1 METKN
6 ATIDIE
12 IQAAIPQTRGIGS
25 IVGSLVGQAYHKVES
40 RNTWQGGDQGWDND
54 NEKIRQGLS
63 TMLIPN
69 RPIKKYM
76 LKDVDIFNACYYS
89 RGAGDSKEVG
99 IAINLHEDGTF
110 DQFFPL
116 NKDVF
121 KLVKSTP
128 DAVNNALKGEGEN
141 FFLNPTAVATVIN
154 DANKVELAA
163 VRALKE
169 ALGKIEQNLIG
180 AINDNNKKAQQFAK
194 ELAETKIETVDFR
207 DILKGEVGAMV
218 EVVATQGAE

>member
-6 ATIDIE
+6 IDIN
-12 IQAAIPQTRGIGS
+12 IQAAIPASRGIGS
-25 IVGSLVGQAYHKVES
+25 MVGSLVGQAYHKVES

-116 NKDVF
+116 NRDIF

-128 DAVNNALKGEGEN
+128 DAINDALKGQGDN
-141 FFLNPTAVATVIN
+141 FFLNPSAVARVIN
-154 DANKVELAA
+154 DANRVEVSA
-163 VRALKE
+163 VDNLIKALNSIK
-169 ALGKIEQNLIG
+169 QNLVT
-180 AINDNNKKAQQFAK
+180 AINENTKKAEKFAK
-194 ELAETKIETVDFR
+194 ELQETKVETVDFR

-218 EVVATQGAE
+218 EVSTTKGAE

>member
-6 ATIDIE
+6 IDIN
-12 IQAAIPQTRGIGS
+12 IQAAIPASRGIGS
-25 IVGSLVGQAYHKVES
+25 MVGSLVGQAYHKVES

-89 RGAGDSKEVG
+89 RGAGDSTEVG
-99 IAINLHEDGTF
+99 IAINLHEDGTV

-116 NKDVF
+116 NRDIF

-128 DAVNNALKGEGEN
+128 DAINDALKGQGDN
-141 FFLNPTAVATVIN
+141 FFLNPSAVARVIN
-154 DANKVELAA
+154 DANRVEVSA
-163 VRALKE
+163 VDNLIKALNSIK
-169 ALGKIEQNLIG
+169 QNLVT
-180 AINDNNKKAQQFAK
+180 AINENQKKAEKFAK
-194 ELAETKIETVDFR
+194 ELQETKVETVDFR

-218 EVVATQGAE
+218 EVSTTKGAE

>member
-6 ATIDIE
+6 IDIN
-12 IQAAIPQTRGIGS
+12 IQAAIPASRGIGS
-25 IVGSLVGQAYHKVES
+25 MVGSLVGQAYHKVES

-54 NEKIRQGLS
+54 NEKVRQGVS

-116 NKDVF
+116 NRDIF
-121 KLVKSTP
+121 KLVKSTT
-128 DAVNNALKGEGEN
+128 DAINDALKGQGDN
-141 FFLNPTAVATVIN
+141 FFLNPSAVARVIN
-154 DANKVELAA
+154 DANRVEVSA
-163 VRALKE
+163 VDNLIKALNSIK
-169 ALGKIEQNLIG
+169 QNLVT
-180 AINDNNKKAQQFAK
+180 AINENQKKAEKFAK
-194 ELAETKIETVDFR
+194 ELQETKVETVDFR

-218 EVVATQGAE
+218 KVSTEKDAE

>member
-6 ATIDIE
+6 IDIN
-12 IQAAIPQTRGIGS
+12 IQAAIPASRGIGS
-25 IVGSLVGQAYHKVES
+25 MVGSLVGQAYHKVES

-116 NKDVF
+116 NRDIF

-128 DAVNNALKGEGEN
+128 DAINDALNGQGDN
-141 FFLNPTAVATVIN
+141 FFLNPSAVARVIN
-154 DANKVELAA
+154 DANRVEVSA
-163 VRALKE
+163 VDNLIKALNSIK
-169 ALGKIEQNLIG
+169 QNLVT
-180 AINDNNKKAQQFAK
+180 AINENTKKAEKFAK
-194 ELAETKIETVDFR
+194 ELQETKVETVDFR

-218 EVVATQGAE
+218 EVSTTKGAE

>member
-6 ATIDIE
+6 IDIN
-12 IQAAIPQTRGIGS
+12 IQAAIPASRGIGS
-25 IVGSLVGQAYHKVES
+25 MVGSLVGQAYHKVES
-40 RNTWQGGDQGWDND
+40 RNTWQGGDQGWDNA

-116 NKDVF
+116 NRDIF

-128 DAVNNALKGEGEN
+128 DAINDALKGQGDN
-141 FFLNPTAVATVIN
+141 FFLNPSAVARVIN
-154 DANKVELAA
+154 DANRVEVSA
-163 VRALKE
+163 VDSLIKALNSIK
-169 ALGKIEQNLIG
+169 QNLVT
-180 AINDNNKKAQQFAK
+180 AINENQKKAEKFAK
-194 ELAETKIETVDFR
+194 ELQETKVETVDFR

-218 EVVATQGAE
+218 EVSTTKGAE

>member
-6 ATIDIE
+6 IDIN
-12 IQAAIPQTRGIGS
+12 IQAAIPASRGIGS
-25 IVGSLVGQAYHKVES
+25 MVGSLVGQAYHKVES
-40 RNTWQGGDQGWDND
+40 RNTWQSGDQGWDND
-54 NEKIRQGLS
+54 NDKIRQGLS

-116 NKDVF
+116 NRDIF

-128 DAVNNALKGEGEN
+128 DAINDALKGQGDN
-141 FFLNPTAVATVIN
+141 FFLNPSAVARVIN
-154 DANKVELAA
+154 DANRVEVSA
-163 VRALKE
+163 VDNLIKALNSIK
-169 ALGKIEQNLIG
+169 QNLVT
-180 AINDNNKKAQQFAK
+180 AINENQKKAEKFAK
-194 ELAETKIETVDFR
+194 ELQETKVETVDFR

-218 EVVATQGAE
+218 EVSTTKGAE

>member
-6 ATIDIE
+6 IDIN
-12 IQAAIPQTRGIGS
+12 IQAAIPASRGIGS
-25 IVGSLVGQAYHKVES
+25 MVGSLVGQAYHKVES

-54 NEKIRQGLS
+54 NDKIRQGLS

-116 NKDVF
+116 NRDIF

-128 DAVNNALKGEGEN
+128 DAINDALKGQGDN
-141 FFLNPTAVATVIN
+141 FFLNPSAVARVIN
-154 DANKVELAA
+154 DANRVEVSA
-163 VRALKE
+163 VDNLIKALNSIK
-169 ALGKIEQNLIG
+169 QNLVT
-180 AINDNNKKAQQFAK
+180 AINENQKKAEKFAK
-194 ELAETKIETVDFR
+194 ELQETKIETVDFR

-218 EVVATQGAE
+218 EVSTTKGAE

>member
-6 ATIDIE
+6 IDIN
-12 IQAAIPQTRGIGS
+12 IQAAIPASRGIGS
-25 IVGSLVGQAYHKVES
+25 MVGSLVGQAYHKVES

-54 NEKIRQGLS
+54 NDKIRQRLS

-116 NKDVF
+116 NRDIF

-128 DAVNNALKGEGEN
+128 DAINDALKGQGDN
-141 FFLNPTAVATVIN
+141 FFLNPSAVARVIN
-154 DANKVELAA
+154 DANRVEVNA
-163 VRALKE
+163 VDNLIKALNSIK
-169 ALGKIEQNLIG
+169 QNLVT
-180 AINDNNKKAQQFAK
+180 AINENQKKAEKFAK
-194 ELAETKIETVDFR
+194 ELQETKIETVDFR

-218 EVVATQGAE
+218 EVSTTKGAE